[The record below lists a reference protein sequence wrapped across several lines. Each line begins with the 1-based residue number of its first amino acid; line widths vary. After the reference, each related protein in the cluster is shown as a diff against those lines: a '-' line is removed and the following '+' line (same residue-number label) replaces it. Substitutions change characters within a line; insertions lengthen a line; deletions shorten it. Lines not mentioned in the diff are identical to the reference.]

1 MPPQADQSLQDIVK
15 QFLDGHKIVE
25 AIQDNARV
33 VVLNHELTLD
43 QVIEAMIVEQSSIFA
58 LIWNS
63 ELKEFTG
70 IVTLRNILDL
80 ITSLCESFDQWLREQ
95 TRKPMR
101 ISAIGSV

>member
-1 MPPQADQSLQDIVK
+1 M
-15 QFLDGHKIVE
+15 DGHKIVE

-43 QVIEAMIVEQSSIFA
+43 QVIDAMIVEQSAIFA

-63 ELKEFTG
+63 EQREFTG
-70 IVTLRNILDL
+70 IVTLRNVLEL
-80 ITSLCESFDQWLREQ
+80 ITSLCESYDQWLREQ
-95 TRKPMR
+95 IRKPLR